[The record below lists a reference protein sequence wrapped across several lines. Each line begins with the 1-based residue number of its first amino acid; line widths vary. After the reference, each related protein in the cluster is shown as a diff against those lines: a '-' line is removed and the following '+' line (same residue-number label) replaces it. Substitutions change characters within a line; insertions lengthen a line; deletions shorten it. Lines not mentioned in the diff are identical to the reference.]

1 MSMVTGIVCSTGA
14 GGDRCGQEGV
24 IGQLCGLVPAVGTA
38 EVVC

>member
-1 MSMVTGIVCSTGA
+1 MVADIVRSTGA

-24 IGQLCGLVPAVGTA
+24 IRQLCGLVPAVGTA